1 MRKSLLREIERQQSW
16 SQQDRSRG
24 RARTTVL
31 RIGRLP
37 VDDQKTMCGADVRK
51 RSTKFIVEH
60 CRSDL

>member
-1 MRKSLLREIERQQSW
+1 VIFAALDIAYRSMAAGDVPLRALY
-16 SQQDRSRG
+16 RSR
-24 RARTTVL
+24 RL
-31 RIGRLP
+31 SRLP